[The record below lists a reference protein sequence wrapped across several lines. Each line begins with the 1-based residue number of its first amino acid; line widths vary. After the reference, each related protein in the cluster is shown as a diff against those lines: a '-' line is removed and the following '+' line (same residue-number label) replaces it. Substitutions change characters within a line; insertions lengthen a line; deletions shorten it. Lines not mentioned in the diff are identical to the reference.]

1 MSRIN
6 KVIVDGID
14 YDLNNKVDK
23 VFFAGDSFDRSVDY
37 EIPAM
42 ECGVDSVKFNTSPK
56 SIYINNQSLDDYVT
70 AAASTVSSNADCY
83 LDSRL
88 TTLESKVGNLDSV
101 SAQGTSSINYCN
113 SKISTATSTIDEL
126 RRALENMADKFE
138 KLTKVEKKKL
148 AGYTPQWYK
157 CKLDLKTRR
166 KNEFETKKLLT
177 I

>member
-1 MSRIN
+1 MSN
-6 KVIVDGID
+6 KKA
-14 YDLNNKVDK
+14 NKVDR

-37 EIPAM
+37 DIPAM
-42 ECGVDSVKFNTSPK
+42 ECGVNDVKFNTSPK

-70 AAASTVSSNADCY
+70 ATASTISSSADCY
-83 LDSRL
+83 LDNRL
-88 TTLESKVGNLDSV
+88 SALESTVDNWNSI
-101 SAQGTSSINYCN
+101 STQGTSAINYCD
-113 SKISTATSTIDEL
+113 SKITTATSTIDEL
-126 RRALENMADKFE
+126 RIALENMADKFE
-138 KLTKVEKKKL
+138 KLTKAEKKKL

>member
-1 MSRIN
+1 MSD
-6 KVIVDGID
+6 KKAK
-14 YDLNNKVDK
+14 KVDK

-37 EIPAM
+37 DIPAM
-42 ECGVDSVKFNTSPK
+42 ECGIDSVKFNTSPK
-56 SIYINNQSLDDYVT
+56 SIYINNQSLDNYVT
-70 AAASTVSSNADCY
+70 ATASAVSNSADCY

-88 TTLESKVGNLDSV
+88 SALESEIYSLNNV
-101 SAQGTSSINYCN
+101 SAQGTSSASYIDYCDT
-113 SKISTATSTIDEL
+113 KITTATSTIDEL
-126 RRALENMADKFE
+126 RRVLENIVDKFE

-166 KNEFETKKLLT
+166 KNEFEVTKLLT

>member
-1 MSRIN
+1 MSFAKKFGGYDVSN
-6 KVIVDGID
+6 KKA
-14 YDLNNKVDK
+14 NKVDR
-23 VFFAGDSFDRSVDY
+23 VFFAGDSFDRGMDY

-42 ECGVDSVKFNTSPK
+42 ECGVNDVRFNTSPK

-70 AAASTVSSNADCY
+70 TAASTVSSSADCY
-83 LDSRL
+83 LDNRL
-88 TTLESKVGNLDSV
+88 STLEMKVDNWDNV
-101 SAQGTSSINYCN
+101 SAQGTSAIT
-113 SKISTATSTIDEL
+113 TATSTIDEL
-126 RRALENMADKFE
+126 RRSLENMADKFE
-138 KLTKVEKKKL
+138 KLTKIEKKKL

>member
-1 MSRIN
+1 MSD
-6 KVIVDGID
+6 KKAK
-14 YDLNNKVDK
+14 KVDK
-23 VFFAGDSFDRSVDY
+23 VFFAGDSFDRNIDY

-42 ECGVDSVKFNTSPK
+42 ECGVNSVKFNTSPK
-56 SIYINNQSLDDYVT
+56 SIYINNQSLDDYVITT
-70 AAASTVSSNADCY
+70 ASGVSSSADCR
-83 LDSRL
+83 LDNKLS
-88 TTLESKVGNLDSV
+88 TLESRTNMLESKMAHNVATVDTIDEIVSYLGTNDSV
-101 SAQGTSSINYCN
+101 INN
-113 SKISTATSTIDEL
+113 ATSTIDEL

-166 KNEFETKKLLT
+166 KNEFEIERLLT

>member
-6 KVIVDGID
+6 RIIVDGED
-14 YDLNNKVDK
+14 YELNNKVDK
-23 VFFAGDSFDRSVDY
+23 VFFAGDSFDRGMDY

-42 ECGVDSVKFNTSPK
+42 ECGVNDVRFNTSPK

-70 AAASTVSSNADCY
+70 AAASTISSSADCY

-88 TTLESKVGNLDSV
+88 STLESKVDNWNDV
-101 SAQGTSSINYCN
+101 SAQGTSAISYCN
-113 SKISTATSTIDEL
+113 SKITTATSTIDEL
-126 RRALENMADKFE
+126 RIALENMADKFE
-138 KLTKVEKKKL
+138 KLTKVEKKKM
-148 AGYTPQWYK
+148 AGYTPAWYK

-166 KNEFETKKLLT
+166 KNEFEIERLLT